1 MMDTRPATLVR
12 ASDLLSRDVSVSSD
26 EEPSPSRW
34 RLTNLAGRLTEITG
48 SARLSSLAGIMRE
61 AQVHGGGAAWIC
73 VTGSLFFPPDFEQ
86 RGIRVSDI
94 PIVMLTAQSG
104 SGEVNPG
111 DKAAKAGEILLKSN
125 AFSLVVMDLGSHRP
139 GIAAL
144 GRMLRIA
151 GVHGCAVVALT
162 DGEPA
167 LGSLTGL
174 RVVAE
179 HVRTECETGAITLSI
194 TAVKD
199 KQAGP
204 FWRETEVCRA
214 PHGLC

>member
-1 MMDTRPATLVR
+1 MMNTRSASLVR
-12 ASDLLSRDVSVSSD
+12 ASDLLSRDSSVSS
-26 EEPSPSRW
+26 SVAQAASRW
-34 RLTNLAGRLTEITG
+34 SLSNLTGRLTEITG
-48 SARLSSLAGIMRE
+48 NARLSSLAKIVRE
-61 AQVHGGGAAWIC
+61 AQMHAGGVAWIS

-86 RGIRVSDI
+86 RGIRVRDI
-94 PIVMLTAQSG
+94 PVVVLPAKSEDDKIK
-104 SGEVNPG
+104 PG
-111 DKAAKAGEILLKSN
+111 DTAARAAEILLKCG
-125 AFSLVVMDLGSHRP
+125 AFSLLVMDLGTHRA

-151 GVHGCAVVALT
+151 GVHECAVVALT
-162 DGEPA
+162 EGEPA

-174 RVVAE
+174 RIVTGFS
-179 HVRTECETGAITLSI
+179 RTGGESETVSLSL

-204 FWRETEVCRA
+204 SWRETEVCRA